1 MVMLQA
7 VLSERQDGFFAS
19 HQIQAYIC
27 ISELVQ
33 GSQAGSK
40 MAHFCHR
47 QKIPNKLII
56 ISNMNKYLAAVVAA
70 LSFFTEMTAQ
80 TRLEGYVYEEN
91 NRGFLNQVNVT
102 VYKDLSDSPMDILI
116 TDIYGHFA
124 IDLTPGKYRIVAT
137 RELFSDRSDTI
148 VIKSGEEKKFLKM
161 IMKRKPGILL
171 EARLLEKGQP
181 PLRGATVEIY
191 NRTLKSLVLTLSDFP
206 EDIFRYPMERG
217 YHYTIRVKTPGFL
230 TQRMEVYAGIMG
242 CELCVEG
249 LGEGTSRTG
258 KSVSPATA
266 PDTLYSSLFP
276 VRAQKGALLQSITA
290 TFSSPEWTKDPAVQD
305 QIDTYITLLKDNP
318 GLVTELGSHTDS
330 RSDDETSNT
339 IAAERADSLSSF
351 LVSRS
356 MEPFRCQTKVYGRTA
371 PLNKCAPGVK
381 CTDAEHAENNRIE
394 VRLISF
400 SNARFLNSLDQS
412 INIEEREKVI
422 FGRPMKRP
430 AKSSK
435 VE

>member
-1 MVMLQA
+1 MLRIKYGLTFA
-7 VLSERQDGFFAS
+7 LS
-19 HQIQAYIC
+19 
-27 ISELVQ
+27 
-33 GSQAGSK
+33 
-40 MAHFCHR
+40 
-47 QKIPNKLII
+47 LITD
-56 ISNMNKYLAAVVAA
+56 NMNKFVAAAVMA
-70 LSFFTEMTAQ
+70 FFLFAEMTAQ
-80 TRLEGYVYEEN
+80 TRLEGYIYEEN

-102 VYKDLSDSPMDILI
+102 VYKELSDSPIDILI

-124 IDLTPGKYRIVAT
+124 VDLAPGKYRMVAT
-137 RELFSDRSDTI
+137 RELFSDRSDTV
-148 VIKSGEEKKFLKM
+148 VIKAGEEKKFLKM

-181 PLRGATVEIY
+181 PLRGATIEIY
-191 NRTLKSLVLTLSDFP
+191 NRTLKSLVLTLPDFP
-206 EDIFRYPMERG
+206 EEAFRYPMERG

-249 LGEGTSRTG
+249 LGEGTSRLG
-258 KSVSPATA
+258 RSSSPATA
-266 PDTLYSSLFP
+266 PDTLYASLFP
-276 VRAQKGALLQSITA
+276 VRAQKGALLQTITSG
-290 TFSSPEWTKDPAVQD
+290 FSSPEWFKEPAVQD
-305 QIDTYITLLKDNP
+305 QIDMYITLLKDNP
-318 GLVTELGSHTDS
+318 GLVTEMGVHTDS
-330 RSDDETSNT
+330 RAEEETAQAVAS
-339 IAAERADSLSSF
+339 ERADSLVSF

-356 MEPFRCQTKVYGRTA
+356 MEPFRCQAKVFGRTV

-394 VRLISF
+394 IRLVSF

-430 AKSSK
+430 AKTSK
-435 VE
+435 IE

>member
-19 HQIQAYIC
+19 HQIQTYIC
-27 ISELVQ
+27 R
-33 GSQAGSK
+33 
-40 MAHFCHR
+40 FF
-47 QKIPNKLII
+47 NKV
-56 ISNMNKYLAAVVAA
+56 NMNKLVVAVVSA
-70 LSFFTEMTAQ
+70 LFLFAEMTAQ

-91 NRGFLNQVNVT
+91 NRGFLNQVNVA
-102 VYKDLSDSPMDILI
+102 VYKELSDSPVDILI

-124 IDLTPGKYRIVAT
+124 VDLAPGKYRMVAT
-137 RELFSDRSDTI
+137 RELFSDRSDTV
-148 VIKSGEEKKFLKM
+148 VIKAGEEKKFLKM
-161 IMKRKPGILL
+161 IMKRKPGVLL

-181 PLRGATVEIY
+181 PLRGATIEIY
-191 NRTLKSLVLTLSDFP
+191 NRTLKSLVLTLPDFP
-206 EDIFRYPMERG
+206 EETFRYPMERG

-249 LGEGTSRTG
+249 LGEGTSRLG
-258 KSVSPATA
+258 RSSSPATG
-266 PDTLYSSLFP
+266 PDTLYASLFP
-276 VRAQKGALLQSITA
+276 VRAQKGALLQTITSG
-290 TFSSPEWTKDPAVQD
+290 FSSPEWFREPAVQD
-305 QIDTYITLLKDNP
+305 QIDLYITLLKDNP
-318 GLVTELGSHTDS
+318 GLVTEMGVHTDS
-330 RSDDETSNT
+330 RAEAETAHAVAS
-339 IAAERADSLSSF
+339 ERADSLLSF

-356 MEPFRCQTKVYGRTA
+356 MEPFRCQAKVFGRTA
-371 PLNKCAPGVK
+371 PLNKCAPGVR

-394 VRLISF
+394 IRLVSF

-430 AKSSK
+430 AKTSK
-435 VE
+435 IE

>member
-7 VLSERQDGFFAS
+7 VLSERQDGSFAFQ
-19 HQIQAYIC
+19 QIQTY
-27 ISELVQ
+27 
-33 GSQAGSK
+33 
-40 MAHFCHR
+40 FCR
-47 QKIPNKLII
+47 FFNKV
-56 ISNMNKYLAAVVAA
+56 NMNKLVAAVVSA
-70 LSFFTEMTAQ
+70 LFLFADLTAQ

-91 NRGFLNQVNVT
+91 NRGFLNQVNVA
-102 VYKDLSDSPMDILI
+102 VYKELSDSPVDILI

-124 IDLTPGKYRIVAT
+124 VDLAPGKYRMVAT
-137 RELFSDRSDTI
+137 RELFSDRSDTV
-148 VIKSGEEKKFLKM
+148 VIKAGEDKKFLKM
-161 IMKRKPGILL
+161 IMKRKPGVLL

-181 PLRGATVEIY
+181 PLRGATIEIY
-191 NRTLKSLVLTLSDFP
+191 NRTLKSLVLTLPDFP
-206 EDIFRYPMERG
+206 EEAFRYPMERG

-249 LGEGTSRTG
+249 LGEGTSRLG
-258 KSVSPATA
+258 RSSSPATA
-266 PDTLYSSLFP
+266 PDTLYASLFP
-276 VRAQKGALLQSITA
+276 VRAQKGALLQTITSG
-290 TFSSPEWTKDPAVQD
+290 FSSPEWFKEPAVQD
-305 QIDTYITLLKDNP
+305 QIDMYITLLKDNP
-318 GLVTELGSHTDS
+318 GLVTEMGVHTDS
-330 RSDDETSNT
+330 RAEEETAHAVAS
-339 IAAERADSLSSF
+339 ERADSLVSF

-356 MEPFRCQTKVYGRTA
+356 MEPFRCQAKVFGRTV

-394 VRLISF
+394 IRLVSF

-430 AKSSK
+430 AKTSK
-435 VE
+435 IE